1 MAQLDFREALSTPG
15 ENIFSAA
22 VAVPASP
29 QLAAP
34 SSYLPEVGLS
44 RSTWAN
50 IVFVAIAAIGGMV
63 SAFYFFNG
71 ADLLRAAAAWPA
83 EFLYPRPV
91 STESLEAAVL
101 PAAVDQYT
109 SDSTSAA
116 RKYDAAT
123 QDLSDQNFRPVQL
136 AQSPASPETLG
147 SGPSTPPSVV
157 PIVPTILP
165 VVPPSAPSTIPPLG
179 RPVIPPIVPPG
190 IPQPDPILGDVNKL
204 VAGVDTLG
212 QSVSQTI
219 NQTVSSVLPNS
230 APSVSTHNTV
240 GSARKKVTSVRPKVS
255 ARATAASSAMH
266 RAQQLP
272 ASLQSPG
279 MVNQTMFGGGMGA
292 VSGIGSVGS
301 SSGVSSSG
309 VSSSGVSSSGTGISG
324 VGTPGGTGGPGV
336 VGPGGIGGIGGLN
349 GGLGGIGSGLGGIG
363 GNLGGIG
370 GIGGIGG
377 HH

>member
-22 VAVPASP
+22 VSVPASP
-29 QLAAP
+29 QLPAP

-91 STESLEAAVL
+91 STESFEAGMRPTAI
-101 PAAVDQYT
+101 DQYA

-116 RKYDAAT
+116 KNDAAT
-123 QDLSDQNFRPVQL
+123 QDSPNQNFRPVQL

-165 VVPPSAPSTIPPLG
+165 VVPPSAPSIIPPVG
-179 RPVIPPIVPPG
+179 QPVIPPIVPPG
-190 IPQPDPILGDVNKL
+190 IPQPDPVLGDVNKL

-212 QSVSQTI
+212 QSVSQAI
-219 NQTVSSVLPNS
+219 NRTVSSVLPKGV
-230 APSVSTHNTV
+230 PSMSTRSTLS
-240 GSARKKVTSVRPKVS
+240 SARKKVTSVRPKVS
-255 ARATAASSAMH
+255 ARATAASSTVH
-266 RAQQLP
+266 RTQQLP
-272 ASLQSPG
+272 ASLQSPR

-292 VSGIGSVGS
+292 VSGISSVGT
-301 SSGVSSSG
+301 SSGAGSSG
-309 VSSSGVSSSGTGISG
+309 PTGVGPSTGP
-324 VGTPGGTGGPGV
+324 GTPGIGGPG
-336 VGPGGIGGIGGLN
+336 GPGSIGGLN

-363 GNLGGIG
+363 GIGGNLGGIG